1 MAYISVIITHIFSQ
15 ITFLSWSRPSV
26 GSFHVLHLHLSF
38 WLVGTYSCSCC
49 TSVVF
54 CVVLNLIWFI
64 SVIFQ
69 SANLVEE
76 PSFLLFSLH
85 LSSLTCCVWTVA
97 IRGSGVDHLIGL
109 LFRTTSCC
117 WNATLYFVS
126 PSSSGSGCCP
136 FELLPFTFWSYLTPQ
151 YAQWLYYTPLLPMR
165 ALLQDSSSF

>member
-1 MAYISVIITHIFSQ
+1 MAYISVIITPIFLQ

-38 WLVGTYSCSCC
+38 WLVGCYSCSCC
-49 TSVVF
+49 TSVFFSVWSWISNGSF
-54 CVVLNLIWFI
+54 

-97 IRGSGVDHLIGL
+97 IRGRGVDHLIRL

-117 WNATLYFVS
+117 WNATLYLVS
-126 PSSSGSGCCP
+126 PSSSGSGCCS
-136 FELLPFTFWSYLTPQ
+136 FEVLPFTFWSYLTP
-151 YAQWLYYTPLLPMR
+151 
-165 ALLQDSSSF
+165 